1 MSDIIV
7 PPQINFSRY
16 SKSTPKYNYLKVQ
29 IDNQASSTVSLT
41 PTTNPRIDFRLPAS
55 VINLAKSYLSF
66 TISQV
71 SAVANSYAVLED
83 DAIAVVENVQV
94 GYGSNADLQNITSV
108 QNWTKIWNPIAHS
121 FDEFQRNN
129 QDSYF
134 HTCPESHL
142 NQAILN
148 NAGSAI
154 QILVSG
160 GSTTIKTAPTDV
172 SPGVAPVANVYGYTY
187 TPNANN
193 KTQYV
198 AVSGAVPT
206 INPISFNEPQHVII
220 PADAGVASGK
230 IHKRVPLNQLGGF
243 LSTDKDIFTGN
254 DMYLRLT
261 MSNTKKL
268 GHVVAPS
275 SATTTAA
282 FNQTISLANVYLYI
296 AIEAN
301 NEIAGA
307 VLEQYRNGGL
317 QFEVEQIV
325 PFFTTLPATTSCNQ
339 QYTINRSFG
348 RYLKFALTTFMH
360 ADELNGD
367 GNEYNNQNVDGAK
380 VNWYRTS
387 INGSYLQPENIYCY
401 DPVSTSLN
409 GDELLV
415 CDWVR
420 DTLQNSAYQH
430 DGTYLANFAL
440 IDNFANCMDMPDL
453 GIKKSDVACGLD
465 LDGLNNNNLVYQMQL
480 KTNGTALKAYTFFVF
495 SRKCTISPAGIMLE

>member
-41 PTTNPRIDFRLPAS
+41 ATTNSRIDFRLPAS

-66 TISQV
+66 TISEV
-71 SAVANSYAVLED
+71 PAVASKIAVLED

-108 QNWTKIWNPIAHS
+108 QNWTKIWNPLAHT

-129 QDSYF
+129 NDSYF
-134 HTCPESHL
+134 HPHPEKKLQCASIMNNEPTGIVLSGVTKVITVQTL
-142 NQAILN
+142 NSL
-148 NAGSAI
+148 GSNI
-154 QILVSG
+154 G
-160 GSTTIKTAPTDV
+160 
-172 SPGVAPVANVYGYTY
+172 NVYGYSY
-187 TPNANN
+187 TKNEGN
-193 KTQYV
+193 KTDYV
-198 AVSGAVPT
+198 SISGAVACV
-206 INPISFNEPQHVII
+206 NPIGPNEPQHVVV
-220 PADAGVASGK
+220 PADVNTGSGK
-230 IHKRVPLNQLGGF
+230 IHKRIPLSQFGGF

-268 GHVVAPS
+268 GHLYTVD
-275 SATTTAA
+275 SAALTA
-282 FNQTISLANVYLYI
+282 FSGTINLTNVYLFV

-317 QFEVEQIV
+317 QFEIEQVV

-360 ADELNGD
+360 ADELDGD
-367 GNEYNNQNVDGAK
+367 GNEYDNQNVDGAK

-420 DTLQNSAYQH
+420 DTLQNSVYQH
-430 DGTYLANFAL
+430 DGSYFANFTL
-440 IDNFANCMDMPDL
+440 IDNFANCQDLPDL

-465 LDGLNNNNLVYQMQL
+465 LDGLNNNNLVYQIQL
-480 KTNGTALKAYTFFVF
+480 KTDGTALKAYTFFVF

>member
-41 PTTNPRIDFRLPAS
+41 ATTNPRIDFRLPAS

-66 TISQV
+66 TISEVQ
-71 SAVANSYAVLED
+71 AVATDYAVLEE
-83 DAIAVVENVQV
+83 DAVAVVENVQV

-129 QDSYF
+129 HDSYF
-134 HTCPESHL
+134 HPSKETHL
-142 NQAILN
+142 NQAIKISGYDVAN
-148 NAGSAI
+148 SV
-154 QILVSG
+154 LVSG
-160 GSTTIKTAPTDV
+160 TTGVKTVPLNTSAGA
-172 SPGVAPVANVYGYTY
+172 SPIANVYGYTY
-187 TPNANN
+187 IPNALN
-193 KTQYV
+193 KIDYV
-198 AVSGAVPT
+198 VSGAVPT
-206 INPISFNEPQHVII
+206 INPIAYGEPQHVII
-220 PADAGVASGK
+220 PADVGSASGK
-230 IHKRVPLNQLGGF
+230 IHKRVPLKQLGGF
-243 LSTDKDIFTGN
+243 LATDKDIFTGN

-268 GHVVAPS
+268 AHTVNPITG
-275 SATTTAA
+275 TYTA
-282 FNQTISLANVYLYI
+282 LALSVNLSNVYLYV

-301 NEIAGA
+301 NEIANA

-317 QFEVEQIV
+317 QFEIEQVV

-360 ADELNGD
+360 ANELNGD
-367 GNEYNNQNVDGAK
+367 GNEYNNQNVNGAK

-401 DPVSTSLN
+401 DPVSSSLN

-420 DTLQNSAYQH
+420 DTLNNSVYQH
-430 DGTYLANFAL
+430 DGSYFANFTL
-440 IDNFANCMDMPDL
+440 IDNFANCQDLPDL

-465 LDGLNNNNLVYQMQL
+465 LDGLNNNNLVYQIQL
-480 KTNGTALKAYTFFVF
+480 KTDGTALKAYTFFVF